1 MSDAANVSSLEAVCR
16 FAASVM
22 QFQQEARLCMTAWDS
37 QLRHVQFWLERDRP
51 TFWKREIE
59 NCTRDVADARIR
71 LHQCRMRRVGD
82 FRPTCFEEQKDLE
95 HAKRSLEFSQ
105 KQIPRVKQWNI
116 AAQHEANEFH
126 GRSGQLVQILEREIP
141 RLLAIL
147 KFSIDRLQAY
157 ADVATPAGRET
168 VSRLTRLVE
177 QLEESLSLQR
187 NAVAG
192 STSVNAVSD
201 SNGGNAALDA
211 SEPPAVNAAGQRQ
224 SSTTSDLNSDSPD
237 VKATP

>member
-1 MSDAANVSSLEAVCR
+1 MSDSANVSSLEAVCQ

-37 QLRHVQFWLERDRP
+37 QLRQVQFWLERDRP
-51 TFWKREIE
+51 GFWKREIE
-59 NCTRDVADARIR
+59 NCTREVADARIR

-95 HAKRSLEFSQ
+95 QAKRNLDFSQ
-105 KQIPRVKQWNI
+105 KQIPRVKHWNI

-147 KFSIDRLQAY
+147 RFSIDRLQAY
-157 ADVATPAGRET
+157 ADVASPTSAGNS
-168 VSRLTRLVE
+168 SRLNRIVE
-177 QLEESLSLQR
+177 ALEQSLREQQDQLTDLNTLHQQLASAQQASAQQAVEAEANQKDAGQNAPTTEESDPQ
-187 NAVAG
+187 
-192 STSVNAVSD
+192 
-201 SNGGNAALDA
+201 
-211 SEPPAVNAAGQRQ
+211 P
-224 SSTTSDLNSDSPD
+224 
-237 VKATP
+237 